1 MSIKAKTKIF
11 IDGGEGTTGLKIK
24 ERFEKR
30 TDIEILE
37 IKNELRKDDKTR
49 SEYINAADF
58 VFLCLPDSEAI
69 KAVSMCKNPSTRII
83 DGSTAHRINKS
94 WVYGLPELSPNQTAK
109 IKAAKRVSVPG
120 CYATGFISL
129 IYPLVSANIVQQP
142 YPMFCYAISGYS
154 GAGKKAIAQYNE
166 VPKPVEL
173 TAPRLYALDLNHK
186 HLPEMRLYS
195 GLSYTPMFSPVID
208 DYFSGMVVVCPI
220 TPKILHRKTS
230 LEHLKEIYTKHYE
243 NRPFVNVIET
253 TEDSTKGAFLSA
265 NMLADTNK
273 MEIFVLGN
281 KDQFLLVARFDNLG
295 KGASGAAVQ
304 CLNLMMGIEETTG
317 LI

>member
-1 MSIKAKTKIF
+1 MSIKPKIF

-37 IKNELRKDDKTR
+37 IAPELRKDDKAR
-49 SEYINAADF
+49 SEYINAADY

-69 KAVSMCKNPSTRII
+69 KAVLMCKNPSTRII
-83 DGSTAHRINKS
+83 DASTAHRVNKS
-94 WVYGLPELSPNQTAK
+94 WVYGLPELSHNQTMK
-109 IKAAKRVSVPG
+109 IKSAKRVSVPG

-129 IYPLVSANIVQQP
+129 IYPLVSANVVQQP

-154 GAGKKAIAQYNE
+154 GGGKKTIIQYNE
-166 VPKPVEL
+166 TPKPTEL

-195 GLSYTPMFSPVID
+195 GLSYTPMFSPVIA

-220 TPKILHRKTS
+220 TPKILHRKTN
-230 LEHLKEIYTKHYE
+230 LENLKEIYKRHYDG
-243 NRPFVNVIET
+243 RYFINVIET
-253 TEDSTKGAFLSA
+253 TEETTKGAFLSA
-265 NMLADTNK
+265 NVLSGTNR

-281 KDQFLLVARFDNLG
+281 KDQFLLVSRFDNLG

-304 CLNLMMGIEETTG
+304 CLNIMMGLDETYG
-317 LI
+317 LV